1 MADVWYN
8 NVIERFFTEALNPIL
23 NNFVYK
29 SYADLANHLKYPLGL
44 AITLYIIIMGIS
56 IMNGWTKVSVSLFT
70 KSAIKI
76 AFIYTFA
83 LNWGIF
89 SQWIVTGIQGS
100 SEQMG
105 NWMLTASPITI
116 PQSGGTGIE
125 GALQSVLSE
134 VVRLSQ
140 WIFDT
145 GSWSHIGPYISA
157 YFLLIFGSSVVVV
170 GFFEIVMAK
179 VMLAILF
186 ATAPLFVS
194 FTLFEK
200 THSFFDRWLG
210 QIMGFS
216 FLMMF
221 VMVVLA
227 LTMSFL
233 QWAIGDSY
241 QNHGASMTL
250 FGFVP
255 VMLISILGVGLLVK
269 VSHMAQS
276 IGGAV
281 CTLSGQQFAAA
292 AIGGFI
298 GGAAGAHAK
307 GGAILSSA
315 QSLGKTAVKR
325 AYGISQSAVKGI
337 RNRLRGGK

>member
-8 NVIERFFTEALNPIL
+8 NVIERFFSEALNPIL

-29 SYADLANHLKYPLGL
+29 GYNDLANHLKYPLGL
-44 AITLYIIIMGIS
+44 AITLFIMIMGIS

-105 NWMLTASPITI
+105 NWMLTSSPISI
-116 PQSGGTGIE
+116 PQLGGSGIE

-145 GSWSHIGPYISA
+145 GSWSHMGPYISA

-170 GFFEIVMAK
+170 GFFEIVLAK

-241 QNHGASMTL
+241 QQHGATMTL

-255 VMLISILGVGLLVK
+255 VMLVSILGVGLLIK

-281 CTLSGQQFAAA
+281 CTMSGHQFTAA
-292 AIGGFI
+292 AIGGFL
-298 GGAAGAHAK
+298 GGAMGANTRGEKLLSGAESFGKKAGKAAY
-307 GGAILSSA
+307 SA
-315 QSLGKTAVKR
+315 TRSGLNKVRK
-325 AYGISQSAVKGI
+325 I
-337 RNRLRGGK
+337 LRGDK

>member
-1 MADVWYN
+1 MGDVWYN

-23 NNFVYK
+23 NNFVFKAYT
-29 SYADLANHLKYPLGL
+29 DLANHLKYPLGL
-44 AITLYIIIMGIS
+44 AVTLFIILMGIS
-56 IMNGWTKVSVSLFT
+56 IMNGWTKLSVSHFT
-70 KSAIKI
+70 RIAIKI
-76 AFIYTFA
+76 ALIYTFA

-89 SQWIVTGIQGS
+89 SEWIVTGIQGGA
-100 SEQMG
+100 EQMG
-105 NWMLTASPITI
+105 NWMLTASPIAI
-116 PQSGGTGIE
+116 PQLGGSGIE

-140 WIFDT
+140 WTFNS
-145 GSWSHIGPYISA
+145 GSWNHIGPYISA
-157 YFLLIFGSSVVVV
+157 YFLLIFGSSLVVV
-170 GFFEIVMAK
+170 GFFEIVLAK

-233 QWAIGDSY
+233 QWAIGANY
-241 QNHGASMTL
+241 QNHGAFMTL

-255 VMLISILGVGLLVK
+255 IMLMSILGVGLLIK

-281 CTLSGQQFAAA
+281 CTMSGHQFTAA

-298 GGAAGAHAK
+298 GGAMGANSK
-307 GGAILSSA
+307 GEKILSGVE
-315 QSLGKTAVKR
+315 SLAKNVGKARHAVSR
-325 AYGISQSAVKGI
+325 WAVNGTRKK
-337 RNRLRGGK
+337 LRGGK